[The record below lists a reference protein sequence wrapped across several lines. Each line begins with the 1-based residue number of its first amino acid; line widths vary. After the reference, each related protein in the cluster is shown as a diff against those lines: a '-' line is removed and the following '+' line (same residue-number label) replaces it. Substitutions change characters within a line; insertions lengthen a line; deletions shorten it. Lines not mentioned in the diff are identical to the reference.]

1 MYWPYLAVSNDL
13 TTTIRFFDH
22 EFIVSSTNI
31 ITTKSGRVVDK
42 YIRTLKLMIKSFP
55 PAHMTNIYAFM
66 FTSTRPSTTKPGR
79 MGTVCN
85 DLTLQVVMILS
96 LLCNR
101 QSVEMLFS
109 GTFSCFWYVH
119 FCWKI
124 FPKPFFFFFKIFA
137 NNICSLGEWI
147 EVSSMVAA
155 VIKSYVMISN
165 TY

>member
-1 MYWPYLAVSNDL
+1 MYWPYLAGSNVL

-22 EFIVSSTNI
+22 EFIVSSTSI

-109 GTFSCFWYVH
+109 GTFSCFWSVH

>member
-1 MYWPYLAVSNDL
+1 MYWPYLAGSNDL

-22 EFIVSSTNI
+22 EFIVSSTSF

-55 PAHMTNIYAFM
+55 PAHKTNIYAFM

-109 GTFSCFWYVH
+109 GTFSCFWCVH

-124 FPKPFFFFFKIFA
+124 FPKPFFFLKIFA

>member
-1 MYWPYLAVSNDL
+1 MYWPYLAGSNDL

-22 EFIVSSTNI
+22 EFIVSSTSI

-101 QSVEMLFS
+101 HSVEMLFS
-109 GTFSCFWYVH
+109 GTFSCFWCVH

-124 FPKPFFFFFKIFA
+124 FLKPFFFEDF
-137 NNICSLGEWI
+137 C
-147 EVSSMVAA
+147 
-155 VIKSYVMISN
+155 
-165 TY
+165 

>member
-1 MYWPYLAVSNDL
+1 MYWPYLAGSNDL

-22 EFIVSSTNI
+22 EFIVSSTSI

-109 GTFSCFWYVH
+109 GTFSCFWCVH

-124 FPKPFFFFFKIFA
+124 FPKPFFFFLRFLLI
-137 NNICSLGEWI
+137 I
-147 EVSSMVAA
+147 
-155 VIKSYVMISN
+155 YVH
-165 TY
+165 